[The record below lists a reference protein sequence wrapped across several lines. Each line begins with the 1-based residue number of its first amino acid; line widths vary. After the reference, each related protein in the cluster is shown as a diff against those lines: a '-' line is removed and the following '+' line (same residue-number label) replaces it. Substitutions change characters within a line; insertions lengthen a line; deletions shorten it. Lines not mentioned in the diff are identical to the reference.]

1 MPSPRDYNKPI
12 TPTPATVTLAQ
23 DAIHQLGVLPAAGFA
38 LVDEAAGVRIELN
51 EQVFDMLRS
60 ILIDMAQNRPIVMVP
75 LDHELTTH
83 QAADLLKVSRGFV
96 LGLIEKRELPCRM
109 VGTHRRIRL
118 EDLLAYQERAH
129 RSMEAAA
136 LELTDLGQEM
146 GLD

>member
-1 MPSPRDYNKPI
+1 MPTPRDYNKPI

-23 DAIHQLGVLPAAGFA
+23 NAIHQLGTLPAAGFA
-38 LVDEAAGVRIELN
+38 LVDHHNGIRIALN

-60 ILIDMAQNRPIVMVP
+60 ILIDMAQNRPIAMLP

-83 QAADLLKVSRGFV
+83 QAAEVLNVSRNFII
-96 LGLIEKRELPCRM
+96 GLIDKKELPCRM

-118 EDLLAYQERAH
+118 EDLLAYQDRANQT
-129 RSMEAAA
+129 MEKAAQA
-136 LELTDLGQEM
+136 LTDLGQEM